1 MNGLIDT
8 LHPRWDL
15 KLTFEDTFKRGDI
28 LQREM
33 ATIIGIVQTR
43 SEKDSTLTNKQ
54 GHDRMDCLMM
64 M

>member
-8 LHPRWDL
+8 LHPR
-15 KLTFEDTFKRGDI
+15 DTFKRGDI

-33 ATIIGIVQTR
+33 ATIIGIVQTL
-43 SEKDSTLTNKQ
+43 DSTLTNKQ